1 MAKNIILI
9 GMPGC
14 GKTTI
19 GKLIAKELHRE
30 FCDIDDYI
38 EKTQGKKIEE
48 LFLYGEDYFR
58 KIESLAVE
66 EVSKKNS
73 IVISTG
79 GGVIKL
85 PQNISILK
93 KNGYMIF
100 IDRPIEK
107 IIEDI
112 DITKRPLLKDN
123 KDSIMKLYQERYD
136 LYKKYADYIIKNDT
150 SLDEV
155 VKKIVSL
162 AKEVER

>member
-38 EKTQGKKIEE
+38 EKTQDKKIEE
-48 LFLYGEDYFR
+48 LFAYGEDYFR
-58 KIESLAVE
+58 RIESLAVE
-66 EVSKKNS
+66 EVSKKTS

-85 PQNISILK
+85 P
-93 KNGYMIF
+93 
-100 IDRPIEK
+100 K
-107 IIEDI
+107 IY
-112 DITKRPLLKDN
+112 PF
-123 KDSIMKLYQERYD
+123 
-136 LYKKYADYIIKNDT
+136 
-150 SLDEV
+150 
-155 VKKIVSL
+155 
-162 AKEVER
+162 

>member
-38 EKTQGKKIEE
+38 EKTQDKKIEE
-48 LFLYGEDYFR
+48 LFAYGEDYFR
-58 KIESLAVE
+58 RIESLAVE
-66 EVSKKNS
+66 EVSKKTS

-93 KNGYMIF
+93 KNGYIVF

-123 KDSIMKLYQERYD
+123 KDKIMKLYQERYD
-136 LYKKYADYIIKNDT
+136 LYKKYADYIIKNDA
-150 SLDEV
+150 SLDEA
-155 VKKIVSL
+155 VKKIISL
-162 AKEVER
+162 VKEVEG